1 MRSRTWGVAYLMF
14 CVFFVNGQNS
24 IKVTKIASGLSI
36 PVDIAHCNDDRIFIL
51 QKAGKIRILQNGKLL
66 DSTFLDITDK
76 VNSRGNEQGLLGLAF
91 HPDYKNNGFFFVN
104 YIDKSS
110 PAQTIVAKYKV
121 SSIDSNRAVNA
132 ETVLLRITQ
141 PFTNHNGGCLKFGKD
156 GYLYIGM
163 GDGGSSGDPNNNA
176 QNPKELL
183 GKMLRIDV
191 NSDSTYAIPSSN
203 PFINNNNYRPEIWSV
218 GLRNPWRFSFDRLNG
233 DLWIGDVGQG
243 DWEEV
248 DYETF
253 GSKGGVNY
261 GWRCYEGNHN
271 YNVTNCNAKQNY
283 TFPIHEYFSDQ
294 TKDGCSI
301 TGGYVYRGFQNPTYY
316 GKYIFADY
324 CSGKIWWLEK
334 ATDTTYTSKQI
345 YKFLSNQISSF
356 GEDVNGELYFT
367 AIAEGALYKISQD
380 CNLKVLSRDIKSP
393 LCAEDNNA
401 SVRLTLNDT
410 TVLNY
415 NWSNGSRNAE
425 LNNIGSGTYFVTIS
439 NSTCSILDTIVIKE
453 TPKKKACLTPVF
465 QSIVCANDSALLIA
479 CDLPIALQYIWKRDG
494 VIIPDLASKRV
505 AVRESGIYQLQIKD
519 ENDCLSEGSDSLK
532 ITVHP
537 LPKTP
542 VISISKDTLVGP
554 ANYSSYRWFKL
565 GNFIASG
572 ISNKFVVISE
582 GDYCLTVVDSNH
594 CESEK
599 SNNVKYIV
607 AKNDIYAQPKI
618 DFYPNPIS
626 DILIV
631 DLSKLEIMP
640 FRFQIFDSDGN
651 GIIDQT
657 IVTKL
662 IQINLKTLSK
672 GLFVFRLLD
681 RSGEAIYID
690 KFLKI

>member
-1 MRSRTWGVAYLMF
+1 MQNRKLGIAFLML
-14 CVFFVNGQNS
+14 CVFFANGQNL
-24 IKVTKIASGLSI
+24 IKITKIASGLSI

-66 DSTFLDITDK
+66 DSTFLDITNK
-76 VNSRGNEQGLLGLAF
+76 VNSRGNEQGLLGLTF
-91 HPDYKNNGFFFVN
+91 HPDYKNNGLFFVN
-104 YIDKSS
+104 YIDKST

-121 SSIDSNRAVNA
+121 SSIDSNRAVNS
-132 ETVLLRITQ
+132 ETVLLKIAQ

-163 GDGGSSGDPNNNA
+163 GDGGSAGDPNNNA

-191 NSDSTYAIPSSN
+191 NSDSTYTIPSSN
-203 PFINNNNYRPEIWSV
+203 PFVNNNNYRPEIWSI

-233 DLWIGDVGQG
+233 NLWIGDVGQG

-248 DYETF
+248 DYEAY

-271 YNVTNCNAKQNY
+271 YNLTNCNAKQNY

-301 TGGYVYRGFQNPTYY
+301 TGGYVYRGFHNPTYY

-334 ATDTTYTSKQI
+334 STDTTYISKQI
-345 YKFLSNQISSF
+345 YKFLSNQIASF
-356 GEDVNGELYFT
+356 GEDINGELYFT
-367 AIAEGALYKISQD
+367 AIAEGALYRISQD
-380 CNLKVLSRDIKSP
+380 CSLKVLSKHIKAP
-393 LCAEDNNA
+393 LCTGEDNA

-410 TVLNY
+410 TSLNY
-415 NWSNGSRNAE
+415 SWSNGSRNAE
-425 LNNIGSGTYFVTIS
+425 LNNIGSGIYFVTIS
-439 NSTCSILDTIVIKE
+439 NSSCSIIDTIVIKE
-453 TPKKKACLTPVF
+453 TPQLKACVTPVF

-479 CDLPIALQYIWKRDG
+479 CDMPTAMQYIWKKDG
-494 VIIPDLASKRV
+494 VIVPDLVTKRV
-505 AVRESGIYQLQIKD
+505 AVRESGLYQLQVKD
-519 ENDCLSEGSDSLK
+519 DNACLSEGSDSIK

-542 VISISKDTLVGP
+542 TISIIKDTLIGP

-565 GNFIASG
+565 GNFIASST
-572 ISNKFVVISE
+572 SNKFIVISE

-599 SNNVKYIV
+599 SNSIKFIV
-607 AKNDIYAQPKI
+607 VQNKNYTYQQV
-618 DFYPNPIS
+618 DFYPNPVQ
-626 DILIV
+626 DMLIV
-631 DLSKLEIMP
+631 DLTKLDGAAK
-640 FRFQIFDSDGN
+640 RFLVFDVEGN
-651 GIIDQT
+651 GIIDQS
-657 IVTKL
+657 ILSK
-662 IQINLKTLSK
+662 IIRINVKTLAK
-672 GLFVFRLLD
+672 GVFIFRIFD
-681 RSGEAIYID
+681 GNGEAIYSD